1 MGKGEKVSQGKEMGR
16 EIRSEIMGGTGCGRE
31 SQGVEDRE
39 REGRNREGKMGGA
52 QREGEEET
60 KTMGEGKRQPAFGA
74 QAGGQPAV
82 SPVLSLPHTIQL
94 VLAQVRLRDSRMEE
108 ERGLEDSLPL

>member
-16 EIRSEIMGGTGCGRE
+16 EIRSERKGGTGCGRE

-60 KTMGEGKRQPAFGA
+60 KTDDGGGKEA
-74 QAGGQPAV
+74 AGIWSSG
-82 SPVLSLPHTIQL
+82 
-94 VLAQVRLRDSRMEE
+94 R
-108 ERGLEDSLPL
+108 